1 MKFPAKGALP
11 MTLSRKIA
19 LSGILAALALCL
31 SLLEGMLPLSLFLPL
46 PGFRLGLSNIV
57 TLVALVTLGPSFT
70 LGVSLCRGGVLYL
83 ASGNFTSLFLSLLGA
98 LFSLLAMAL
107 AKKGLGKVFS
117 LYGVSVIGAACHNVG
132 QILGACILMKSLGVI
147 SYLPL
152 LLILGLFTGCL
163 NAAVSQICLKH
174 LAA

>member
-1 MKFPAKGALP
+1 

-70 LGVSLCRGGVLYL
+70 LGVSLCRVGVL
-83 ASGNFTSLFLSLLGA
+83 
-98 LFSLLAMAL
+98 
-107 AKKGLGKVFS
+107 
-117 LYGVSVIGAACHNVG
+117 
-132 QILGACILMKSLGVI
+132 
-147 SYLPL
+147 
-152 LLILGLFTGCL
+152 
-163 NAAVSQICLKH
+163 
-174 LAA
+174 

>member
-1 MKFPAKGALP
+1 
-11 MTLSRKIA
+11 
-19 LSGILAALALCL
+19 
-31 SLLEGMLPLSLFLPL
+31 
-46 PGFRLGLSNIV
+46 
-57 TLVALVTLGPSFT
+57 
-70 LGVSLCRGGVLYL
+70 
-83 ASGNFTSLFLSLLGA
+83 
-98 LFSLLAMAL
+98 MAL
-107 AKKGLGKVFS
+107 AKKGLGKIFS

-163 NAAVSQICLKH
+163 NAAVSRICLKH

>member
-1 MKFPAKGALP
+1 MAAQNRNCKVKRLALMGLLFALAMALSFLESLLPALP
-11 MTLSRKIA
+11 MLPP
-19 LSGILAALALCL
+19 GI
-31 SLLEGMLPLSLFLPL
+31 
-46 PGFRLGLSNIV
+46 RLGLSNIV

-70 LGVSLCRGGVLYL
+70 LGVSLCRVGVLYL

-163 NAAVSQICLKH
+163 NAAVSHICLKH
-174 LAA
+174 QKAV